1 VFSSKTSHTQLF
13 SQHLRR
19 TAGRGDRH
27 ALTAALEEWLEA
39 LSLLPKNQGRSQAA
53 PIAYGG
59 QPEADKVPRPCTAT
73 AYQQKA

>member
-1 VFSSKTSHTQLF
+1 M
-13 SQHLRR
+13 
-19 TAGRGDRH
+19 
-27 ALTAALEEWLEA
+27 EEWLEA